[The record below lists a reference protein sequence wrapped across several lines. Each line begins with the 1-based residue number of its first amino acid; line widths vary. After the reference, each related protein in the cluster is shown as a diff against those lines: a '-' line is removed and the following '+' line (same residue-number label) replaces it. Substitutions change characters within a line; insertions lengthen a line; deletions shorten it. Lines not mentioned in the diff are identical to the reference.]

1 VGFVVFICFFVLASI
16 SSSTSFF
23 LMNSSG
29 WKSLSILSINIIS
42 SLFTNLLNSDISLLE
57 TFFSSSTS
65 FFICRLSFFISL
77 SSSSVS
83 WREDIKFFPKRRTRS
98 LISRFRSSMSLSL
111 VLKSVR
117 RNWTWPLA
125 SCCSGMLIIRV
136 GSL

>member
-1 VGFVVFICFFVLASI
+1 MGFVVFICFFVLASI

-57 TFFSSSTS
+57 T
-65 FFICRLSFFISL
+65 FFISL